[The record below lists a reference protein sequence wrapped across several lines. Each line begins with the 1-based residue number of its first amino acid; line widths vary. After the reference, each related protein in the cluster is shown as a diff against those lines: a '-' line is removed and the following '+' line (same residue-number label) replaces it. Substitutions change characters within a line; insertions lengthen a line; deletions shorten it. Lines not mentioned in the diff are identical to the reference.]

1 MQNKYVFEGRTT
13 NEAIEKGLK
22 ELKVS
27 KDKVQIKVL
36 ESEEKRSFFSIL
48 TPRVVKI
55 EMELK
60 QAAVEEK
67 VHIEKEYHVSEESVQ
82 TVKERI
88 EKFLLEFL
96 KNSFAEVTPIV
107 EIKEDTVYV
116 ELEGDESSKL
126 IGYRGESLNALQTIL
141 STIANKGISER
152 VRVVVNIAGYK
163 EKREKTLQEL
173 AQKVSKTVL
182 RTGKSITLE
191 PMTAY
196 ERKIIHNALQK
207 NHRVTTHSVGE
218 DPHRRIVI
226 AKK

>member
-1 MQNKYVFEGRTT
+1 MQNKYIFEGRTT
-13 NEAIEKGLK
+13 NDAIEKGLK

-27 KDKVQIKVL
+27 KDRVHIKVL
-36 ESEEKRSFFSIL
+36 ENEEKRSFFSIL
-48 TPRVVKI
+48 TPRVVKV

-60 QAAVEEK
+60 QVAVEEK
-67 VHIEKEYHVSEESVQ
+67 HIEKQYHPA
-82 TVKERI
+82 KENVEKAKEKI
-88 EKFLLEFL
+88 TKFLEEFL
-96 KNSFAEVTPIV
+96 KVTFSEITPIV
-107 EIKEDTVYV
+107 EIKDATVYV
-116 ELEGDESSKL
+116 ELEGNDSSRL
-126 IGYRGESLNALQTIL
+126 IGYRGETLNALQSIL
-141 STIANKGISER
+141 STIANKGIADR
-152 VRVVVNIAGYK
+152 VRVVLNIAGYK

-182 RTGKSITLE
+182 KTGKPITLE

-207 NHRVTTHSVGE
+207 NTRVTTHSVGE

>member
-1 MQNKYVFEGRTT
+1 MQNKYIFEGRTT

-27 KDKVQIKVL
+27 KDKVHIKVL

-48 TPRVVKI
+48 TPRIVKV

-67 VHIEKEYHVSEESVQ
+67 HVEKEYHVSEESVQ

-96 KNSFAEVTPIV
+96 KTSFSDVTPVV
-107 EIKEDTVYV
+107 EAKESTVYV
-116 ELEGDESSKL
+116 ELQGNESSRL

-141 STIANKGISER
+141 STIANKGMNER
-152 VRVVVNIAGYK
+152 VRVVLNIAGYK

-173 AQKVSKTVL
+173 AQKVSKTVV

-207 NHRVTTHSVGE
+207 NNRVTTHSVGE

>member
-1 MQNKYVFEGRTT
+1 MQNKYIFEGRTT
-13 NEAIEKGLK
+13 SEAIENGLK

-27 KDKVQIKVL
+27 KDKVNIKVL

-48 TPRVVKI
+48 TPRIVKV

-60 QAAVEEK
+60 RPAVEEK
-67 VHIEKEYHVSEESVQ
+67 HEEKKYNPSEENVKI
-82 TVKERI
+82 VKERM
-88 EKFLLEFL
+88 EKFLDEFL
-96 KNSFAEVTPIV
+96 KVAFSDIKQIIEV
-107 EIKEDTVYV
+107 KDSAVYI
-116 ELEGDESSKL
+116 ELQGSESSKL
-126 IGYRGESLNALQTIL
+126 IGYRGEALNALQTIL
-141 STIANKGISER
+141 TTIANKGMSER
-152 VRVVVNIAGYK
+152 VRVILNIAGYK

-182 RTGKSITLE
+182 KTGKSITLE

-207 NHRVTTHSVGE
+207 NNRITTHSIGE

-226 AKK
+226 EKK